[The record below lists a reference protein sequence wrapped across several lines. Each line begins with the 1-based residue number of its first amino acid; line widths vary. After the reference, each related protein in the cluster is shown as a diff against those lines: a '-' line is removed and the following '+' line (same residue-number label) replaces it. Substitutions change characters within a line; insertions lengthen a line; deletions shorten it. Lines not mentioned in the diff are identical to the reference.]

1 MSEMLARN
9 LSGKRIVGTDGKIFG
24 RLHTVTMDPES
35 GALLDLVV
43 EPGDGSPA
51 TAAGR
56 SDDDDRLWIPV
67 DRIETVKDQ
76 IIVRSSR

>member
-1 MSEMLARN
+1 MSEILARN

-56 SDDDDRLWIPV
+56 SDDDRLSISV

-76 IIVRSSR
+76 IIVR

>member
-1 MSEMLARN
+1 MSELLARD

-43 EPGDGSPA
+43 EPGDGSAP
-51 TAAGR
+51 TASGR
-56 SDDDDRLWIPV
+56 SDDDRLWIPV

-76 IIVRSSR
+76 IVVRSDR